1 MMEGIRTFRAYDPG
15 EALDVIRRRHAG
27 LLDVQPLQKG
37 RWSYTAS
44 NIQFDGIDIGRQAT
58 SGFSG
63 ITERDADGL
72 RLMVVHSGAAT
83 ATVGSTAC
91 IYEPRSHFGFCHPDA
106 NGQFT
111 DGYTGLAIRIPVAQL
126 RTALALLDCDND
138 PLVFA
143 EANWTEGDRP
153 EVERFCGI
161 LTGLLVTCEQST
173 EMLAIDAF
181 RTAQAQL
188 LTLHAADMIANI
200 ASPDRTSRTPG
211 TSVALRACLD
221 FIHTHSRTVLDLAEL
236 ARFAGISLRTAQS
249 LFAAQLGTTIS
260 NYIRTHRLDRVRTR
274 LLTDG
279 DASVTNIALEEGFTH
294 LGEFSRWYARQYGE
308 KPSETL
314 RTGRMRRLF

>member
-1 MMEGIRTFRAYDPG
+1 MVAEIRTFRAYDPG
-15 EALDVIRRRHAG
+15 EALDVIRRRHSG
-27 LLDVQPLQKG
+27 IVEIHPSHKG

-44 NIQFDGIDIGRQAT
+44 NLQLAEIDVGRQST
-58 SGFSG
+58 SGFSSV
-63 ITERDADGL
+63 TERDIGGL
-72 RLMVVHSGAAT
+72 RLFIVHSGAAT
-83 ATVGSTAC
+83 ARVGSTAL

-111 DGYTGLAIRIPVAQL
+111 DGYTGIAMRIPVAQL
-126 RTALALLDCDND
+126 RMALALLDCDVD
-138 PLVFA
+138 PVGFA
-143 EANWTEGDRP
+143 EANWTQSERP
-153 EVERFCGI
+153 EVDRFCGV

-200 ASPDRTSRTPG
+200 ASCDRTSRTHSNSAP
-211 TSVALRACLD
+211 LRASID
-221 FIHTHSRTVLDLAEL
+221 FIHTHSHTAFDLADM

-249 LFAAQLGTTIS
+249 LFATQLGTTIS
-260 NYIRTHRLDRVRTR
+260 NYLRTHRLDRVRTR

-279 DASVTNIALEEGFTH
+279 DASVTNVALEEGFTH